1 MFSEFFFIT
10 AQMRDDPLASPHWQH
25 FKKYVVPKITLFS
38 TFYLIVLLW
47 WLTFST
53 ILLVVVVVVIII
65 KKGGLCCRCCCACFC
80 LYNCCVTSSTLYWR
94 MQSCR
99 RQIGESSP
107 GGSLSKVTIGRYTR
121 FLSTLCSSGTQ
132 WSSNHHSFFIG
143 FNCLVCRLLFFQATA
158 TSTTG
163 GAQYTHSLTP

>member
-25 FKKYVVPKITLFS
+25 FKNYTFFHVLSHYVIMMAYLFN
-38 TFYLIVLLW
+38 YLI
-47 WLTFST
+47 SSSSNNY
-53 ILLVVVVVVIII
+53 
-65 KKGGLCCRCCCACFC
+65 KERGLCCRCCCACFC

-107 GGSLSKVTIGRYTR
+107 GGSLSKVTIGRYSR

-158 TSTTG
+158 TTTS
-163 GAQYTHSLTP
+163 GA

>member
-1 MFSEFFFIT
+1 MYFEICGCIKSKINVFWNFFYHCT
-10 AQMRDDPLASPHWQH
+10 DDPLASPHCWQH
-25 FKKYVVPKITLFS
+25 FKNY
-38 TFYLIVLLW
+38 TFFHVLSDCVIMIAYLLNYLI
-47 WLTFST
+47 SSSSSNNY
-53 ILLVVVVVVIII
+53 
-65 KKGGLCCRCCCACFC
+65 KEGGLCCRFCCACFC

-158 TSTTG
+158 TTTG
-163 GAQYTHSLTP
+163 GA

>member
-1 MFSEFFFIT
+1 MFSEFFFLSLQRWEMI
-10 AQMRDDPLASPHWQH
+10 LWQVH
-25 FKKYVVPKITLFS
+25 TDNISKITLFS
-38 TFYLIVLLW
+38 TFYLTVLLW

-53 ILLVVVVVVIII
+53 ILLVVVIII
-65 KKGGLCCRCCCACFC
+65 EEGGLCCRCCCACFC

-158 TSTTG
+158 TTTS
-163 GAQYTHSLTP
+163 GA